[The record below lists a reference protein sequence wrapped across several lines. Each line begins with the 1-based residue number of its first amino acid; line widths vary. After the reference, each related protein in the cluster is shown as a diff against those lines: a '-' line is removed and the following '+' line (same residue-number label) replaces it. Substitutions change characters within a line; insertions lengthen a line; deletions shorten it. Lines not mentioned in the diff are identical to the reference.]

1 MIHLTRKQIDK
12 IISRHQH
19 WVKRDCRGWDSMR
32 ADFSG
37 ATLVLGDFSSE
48 RLSSAD
54 FSHADLTG
62 ARMVNTDLSGARL
75 KYATF
80 IGADMSGANL
90 ANALLDGATLIN
102 TNLSGTD
109 LSGANLSNTN
119 LTGANLRGA
128 IMNNVILE
136 GANLNNT
143 RINNRNLRFG
153 KVLDS
158 PLTGYKTTLENVVI
172 TVEIPAGAIVFCIN
186 GNKYRANRA
195 KITDMAG
202 YEILHSHYDPRF
214 EYRLGQEIEIKDFNL
229 MYNIECASGFHF
241 FRTRKEAKNYF

>member
-1 MIHLTRKQIDK
+1 
-12 IISRHQH
+12 
-19 WVKRDCRGWDSMR
+19 MR
-32 ADFSG
+32 
-37 ATLVLGDFSSE
+37 L
-48 RLSSAD
+48 
-54 FSHADLTG
+54 
-62 ARMVNTDLSGARL
+62 
-75 KYATF
+75 F

-90 ANALLDGATLIN
+90 ANAFLNDAALIN

-109 LSGANLSNTN
+109 LSGANLSNAN

-136 GANLNNT
+136 GANLNDT

-153 KVLDS
+153 KVLAS

-172 TVEIPAGAIVFCIN
+172 TAEIPVGAIVFCIN
-186 GNKYRANRA
+186 GNKYRTNRA

-202 YEILHSHYDPRF
+202 YEILHSRYDPRF
-214 EYRLGQEIEIKDFNL
+214 EYRLGQKIEIKEFNL